1 MEVEE
6 KEPKSEENAGLQRLS
21 EIIDEDMKHM
31 VEDDPDIAVEEL
43 KWVTKMKR
51 MMEEPSEEDE
61 ILQTKVISSREVAR
75 SWKSWLAA
83 IDAEVQSLLEG
94 KKEALKKI
102 TTKELEEIQEKAAQQ
117 GRTVEIIPSKLVF
130 TIKAGPNGGKRK
142 TRWVICG
149 NYESKK
155 DSNPPF
161 SSGALQAVHL
171 GSSPT
176 SMGWSSHRHQDCFSQ
191 RFYGSG
197 RPRGHPDCEATC
209 AVY

>member
-6 KEPKSEENAGLQRLS
+6 KEPKSEENAGLERLS

-43 KWVTKMKR
+43 KWVAKMKR

-102 TTKELEEIQEKAAQQ
+102 TRKQSWAEWWQAQNPLGDMRELRIQKGFKPTLLQ
-117 GRTVEIIPSKLVF
+117 R
-130 TIKAGPNGGKRK
+130 R
-142 TRWVICG
+142 
-149 NYESKK
+149 
-155 DSNPPF
+155 
-161 SSGALQAVHL
+161 SSGCPSGQQPDINGLEQ
-171 GSSPT
+171 SST
-176 SMGWSSHRHQDCFSQ
+176 SRLLFSTLLWI
-191 RFYGSG
+191 RATK
-197 RPRGHPDCEATC
+197 RPS
-209 AVY
+209 